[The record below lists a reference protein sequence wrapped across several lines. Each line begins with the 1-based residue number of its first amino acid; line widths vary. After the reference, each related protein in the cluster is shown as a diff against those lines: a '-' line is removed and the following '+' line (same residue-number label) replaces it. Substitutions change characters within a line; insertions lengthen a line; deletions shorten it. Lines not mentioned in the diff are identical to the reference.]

1 MTIHKQQQQIT
12 LLFATFIIAICGLI
26 YELLIS
32 TLSSY
37 LLGDS
42 VYQFS
47 LVIGLFMTSMGIG
60 AWFSRFIEG
69 ELPKQFVRLQ
79 LLVGFL
85 GGLSAPL
92 LFFAFAVIGNYSPFL
107 FIVIILL
114 GSLLGIEIPLVI
126 RILKQHFSLKTN
138 VSNVFTADYIG
149 ALIAALVFPLV
160 LMPQLGLMQSGLLIG
175 ILNTAIGLLA
185 LYVFKTEISRYPYL
199 VAYGIGLLVLLILGF
214 FVSAS
219 FVTRMESRL
228 YQDTLIY
235 AEDSSYQQ
243 RLILT
248 KRNQRL
254 RFYING
260 ALQFDSFDEYRYHE
274 SLVHPAMSLV
284 KPAENILI
292 LGGGD
297 GLAIRELLSYEGIKK
312 ISVVDLDPA
321 VTQLFKSKPLLQE
334 INHNALNH
342 HKVTIFNQDAW
353 KFLENNQ
360 QLYDVI
366 IIDLPDPNTI
376 SLSRLYS
383 TVFYKLVKQHL
394 SQAGV
399 LVTQATSPLYSHKA
413 FWSINKTLQQAGI
426 AGEIT
431 ENWYTLPYHVHIP
444 SFGEWGFVL
453 AARHPL
459 KVERIQL
466 AKRNYRFLA
475 PLSLAQLFEF
485 PKDMEKIEVEANTLS
500 SQPLLKYYQEGWN
513 QWYQ

>member
-1 MTIHKQQQQIT
+1 MPLHKQRQQIT

-60 AWFSRFIEG
+60 AWSSRFIEG

-79 LLVGFL
+79 LLVGLF

-92 LFFAFAVIGNYSPFL
+92 LFFAFAVLGNYTPFL
-107 FIVIILL
+107 FLVIILL
-114 GSLLGIEIPLVI
+114 GTLLGVEIPLVI
-126 RILKQHFSLKTN
+126 RILKEHFPLKTN

-175 ILNTAIGLLA
+175 VLNTAIGLLA
-185 LYVFKTEISRYPYL
+185 LFIFREKISQYQHL
-199 VAYGIGLLVLLILGF
+199 LGYGSVLLLLLILGF
-214 FVSAS
+214 FVSSS

-235 AEDSSYQQ
+235 AENSSYQQ

-274 SLVHPAMSLV
+274 SLVHPVMSLV
-284 KPAENILI
+284 KSVENILI

-297 GLAIRELLSYEGIKK
+297 GLAVRELLSYQAIEK
-312 ISVVDLDPA
+312 ITVVDLDPA
-321 VTQLFKSKPLLQE
+321 VTELFKTKPLLQK

-342 HKVTIFNQDAW
+342 PKVNIFNQDAW

-366 IIDLPDPNTI
+366 ILDLPDPNTI

-413 FWSINKTLQQAGI
+413 FWSINKTLQQPST

-431 ENWYTLPYHVHIP
+431 QNWYTLPYHVHVP
-444 SFGEWGFVL
+444 SFGEWGFIL
-453 AARHPL
+453 ASRQLL
-459 KVERIQL
+459 KVEQIQL
-466 AKRNYRFLA
+466 AKRDYRFLA

-485 PKDMEKIEVEANTLS
+485 PKDMEKIDVEANTLS
-500 SQPLLKYYQEGWN
+500 SQPLLKYYQEGWK

>member
-1 MTIHKQQQQIT
+1 MNIHKQHQQIT
-12 LLFATFIIAICGLI
+12 LLFATFIIAICGLV

-60 AWFSRFIEG
+60 AWSSRFIEG

-79 LLVGFL
+79 LLVGLL

-92 LFFAFAVIGNYSPFL
+92 LFFAFAVLGNYTPFL
-107 FIVIILL
+107 FLVIVLL
-114 GSLLGIEIPLVI
+114 GTLLGIEIPLVI
-126 RILKQHFSLKTN
+126 RILKEHFSLKTN

-160 LMPQLGLMQSGLLIG
+160 LMPQLGLMQSGLFIG
-175 ILNTAIGLLA
+175 VLNTAIGLLA
-185 LYVFKTEISRYPYL
+185 LYVFKDEINRYQHL
-199 VAYGIGLLVLLILGF
+199 LGYGSLILLTLTLGF

-228 YQDTLIY
+228 YQDALIY
-235 AEDSSYQQ
+235 AENSSYQQ

-274 SLVHPAMSLV
+274 SLVHPVMSLV

-297 GLAIRELLSYEGIKK
+297 GLAVRELLSYQPIKK
-312 ISVVDLDPA
+312 ITVVDLDPA
-321 VTQLFKSKPLLQE
+321 VTELFKTKPLLQK
-334 INHNALNH
+334 INHNALNSP
-342 HKVTIFNQDAW
+342 KVTIFNQDAW
-353 KFLENNQ
+353 KFLENDQ

-383 TVFYKLVKQHL
+383 TVFYTLVKQHL

-413 FWSINKTLQQAGI
+413 FWSINKTLQQPSV

-453 AARHPL
+453 ASRYPL
-459 KVERIQL
+459 KVERIKL
-466 AKRNYRFLA
+466 AERDYRFLA
-475 PLSLAQLFEF
+475 PLSLAQLFQF
-485 PKDMEKIEVEANTLS
+485 PKDMEKIDAEANTLS
-500 SQPLLKYYQEGWN
+500 AQPLLKYYQDGWK